1 MLRLSLLLLLLSHS
15 AYPMLLGWV
24 ESPGYP
30 NGYLPHAS
38 LNWSRCAPKGH
49 TVSIRLIHLDLEDS
63 EDCENDAVKVYS
75 NGNLISV
82 LCGKKEFEELQSSVN
97 PLHSSPGGCLSL
109 SFHSDYSNTKRHT
122 GFRGFYTSQDFD
134 ECDDPDNGCT
144 QFCHN
149 FIGGYHC
156 SCRHGYHLDADKQT
170 CTVSCTEDLSGLK
183 RGDISSPSWPASYAE
198 NANCQHILSVE
209 AHQQLELHFSE
220 DFDVEQSPD
229 GQCIDALTIETP
241 SGTLGPFC
249 GHTPPPSPFLTHS
262 NHVQIRFISD
272 GFGTNKGFSLHFK
285 TRDKVCPAVVTP
297 HSTVTPQQPE
307 YSQGETVTVTCDL
320 GYVVNSQGTQTL
332 SSEYVTT
339 CRGTGI
345 WTPTYICEP
354 VDCGFPG
361 IPEDG
366 ILQLV
371 GSADTQYKD
380 QIQFNCSSKY
390 YTLEGDDTFTCSAS
404 GDWIS
409 RGGKTELPKCTEV
422 CGKPEKHPASTGR
435 ILGGK
440 NAKLGEI
447 PWHLLIKEPRRGGAS
462 LINDRWAVTAAHV
475 VEDIEETS
483 LRLYGGLIDGRT
495 ADRLSDVVVV
505 DSERIIIHPDYVK
518 GIDDRT
524 SFDNDI
530 ALIRFSSR
538 VNLGPNLIPICLPEV
553 KRSWVE
559 NELGT
564 VSGWGKTEVQIKK
577 EDATRFVTSAQLKYA
592 HIGVKPLSECEDT
605 PLTSTKKRM
614 LFTNNMFCAGADGKD
629 SCQKDSGGP
638 FVLPMLAEG
647 REPYYLTG
655 IVSWGPPCEERQYKG
670 YYTKVE
676 NYVDWIKKTI
686 DTIEKS

>member
-1 MLRLSLLLLLLSHS
+1 M
-15 AYPMLLGWV
+15 
-24 ESPGYP
+24 
-30 NGYLPHAS
+30 
-38 LNWSRCAPKGH
+38 
-49 TVSIRLIHLDLEDS
+49 
-63 EDCENDAVKVYS
+63 
-75 NGNLISV
+75 
-82 LCGKKEFEELQSSVN
+82 
-97 PLHSSPGGCLSL
+97 
-109 SFHSDYSNTKRHT
+109 
-122 GFRGFYTSQDFD
+122 
-134 ECDDPDNGCT
+134 
-144 QFCHN
+144 
-149 FIGGYHC
+149 
-156 SCRHGYHLDADKQT
+156 
-170 CTVSCTEDLSGLK
+170 
-183 RGDISSPSWPASYAE
+183 
-198 NANCQHILSVE
+198 
-209 AHQQLELHFSE
+209 
-220 DFDVEQSPD
+220 
-229 GQCIDALTIETP
+229 
-241 SGTLGPFC
+241 
-249 GHTPPPSPFLTHS
+249 
-262 NHVQIRFISD
+262 
-272 GFGTNKGFSLHFK
+272 
-285 TRDKVCPAVVTP
+285 
-297 HSTVTPQQPE
+297 
-307 YSQGETVTVTCDL
+307 
-320 GYVVNSQGTQTL
+320 
-332 SSEYVTT
+332 
-339 CRGTGI
+339 
-345 WTPTYICEP
+345 
-354 VDCGFPG
+354 
-361 IPEDG
+361 
-366 ILQLV
+366 
-371 GSADTQYKD
+371 
-380 QIQFNCSSKY
+380 
-390 YTLEGDDTFTCSAS
+390 
-404 GDWIS
+404 
-409 RGGKTELPKCTEV
+409 
-422 CGKPEKHPASTGR
+422 
-435 ILGGK
+435 GGK

-462 LINDRWAVTAAHV
+462 LINDRWAVTGAV
-475 VEDIEETS
+475 IVEDIEETS

-518 GIDDRT
+518 GIEDRT

-647 REPYYLTG
+647 MEPYYLTG